1 LSGPRVAGRRQLW
14 RFAQFSDHALACAE
28 ATEAD
33 AVLLTMDS
41 ARRLLPEWSWLALAE
56 PAPELVTRVVWQPA
70 TRPVVQRAAEV
81 ISGLAEA

>member
-1 LSGPRVAGRRQLW
+1 VPLW
-14 RFAQFSDHALACAE
+14 RFAQFSEHALACAE

-41 ARRLLPEWSWLALAE
+41 ARRLLPAWSWLPLADRAL
-56 PAPELVTRVVWQPA
+56 ELVTRVVWQPA
-70 TRPVVQRAAEV
+70 TRSVVQRVAEV